1 MATGLNA
8 GSSLDPTSSYQSLHL
23 VSYNMHG
30 FHQGIPALQ
39 DLLEYDT
46 TVPDIILVQEHWLTP
61 ANLHKFDDFF
71 PEYFSF
77 GCSSMTNRVQSG
89 ILFGRPYGGVMS
101 LISNKL
107 RTITETE
114 FVAGSAIL

>member
-1 MATGLNA
+1 VIMATRLNA
-8 GSSLDPTSSYQSLHL
+8 DLSQDPTSTYQPLRL

-30 FHQGIPALQ
+30 FHQGFPALQ
-39 DLLEYDT
+39 DLLEHNS

-71 PEYFSF
+71 PDYFSF
-77 GCSSMTNRVQSG
+77 GCSAMTNRVQSG

-101 LISNKL
+101 LIMAALCNRGGHYIFAL
-107 RTITETE
+107 
-114 FVAGSAIL
+114 